1 MRKVSFVLTTIILAM
16 IVVIGLTWAKDTK
29 PCQKS
34 TTASAVGCEKKC
46 AAEKA
51 CAKAS
56 GMTMVDAKGPGAS
69 TKGCV
74 GTKGCQGSEGC
85 QGSGGCHAMK
95 ASMPGHGMMN
105 MHRGMMGRGGWAGKG
120 HRRAMRPGSGRLGG
134 PGHFVKMAEKLE
146 LTEQQVEDLKALD
159 WNQEKTAIEMRAEIE
174 IAQVELKELLDQE
187 TLNFGKIRAK
197 VSQIA
202 DMHKEIRL
210 ARWSGLEKSHKLLT
224 AEQMEKAKTLRKHD
238 KGHMKKGPRQMI
250 KEIIIEETEQ

>member
-16 IVVIGLTWAKDTK
+16 ILVIGLTWAKGTK
-29 PCQKS
+29 FCQKS

-56 GMTMVDAKGPGAS
+56 GMTMVDAKGPGAG
-69 TKGCV
+69 TEGCV

-95 ASMPGHGMMN
+95 ASMPGRGMMN
-105 MHRGMMGRGGWAGKG
+105 MHPGMMGHGEWAGRD
-120 HRRAMRPGSGRLGG
+120 HRRAMKPGSGRLGG
-134 PGHFVKMAEKLE
+134 ADHFAKMAEQLE
-146 LTEQQVEDLKALD
+146 LTDQQVEDLKALK
-159 WNQEKTAIEMRAEIE
+159 WSQEKSTIEMRAKIE
-174 IAQVELKELLDQE
+174 VAHVELEQLIEQKDID
-187 TLNFGKIRAK
+187 FGKIKAK

-202 DMHKEIRL
+202 DMHKEMQL
-210 ARWSGLEKSHKLLT
+210 ARWSNIEKSHKLLT
-224 AEQMEKAKTLRKHD
+224 AEQLEKAKAPGKKN
-238 KGHMKKGPRQMI
+238 KGMMKKGPRQMI